1 MAKVLT
7 EYMVS
12 YNAGETQQPTNATI
26 AHKEQ
31 ALPFDKTK
39 VVGMQLGV
47 KFGWMSVFYV
57 MKIIHSSDNC
67 PLMDDIF
74 TLRPRSVTLMSLTGL
89 FRSSYPNCRL
99 KQHLDLDMLPEQLQ
113 IPCLERFTVWYS
125 AGKIYPVTTAQPVS
139 QKQPIEFSHLSLERQ
154 ESRV

>member
-7 EYMVS
+7 EYMAS

-39 VVGMQLGV
+39 VVGMQVGV
-47 KFGWMSVFYV
+47 KFGWVSVFYV
-57 MKIIHSSDNC
+57 MKILHSSDDC

-74 TLRPRSVTLMSLTGL
+74 TLRPRSVALMSWLL
-89 FRSSYPNCRL
+89 RSSYPICQL